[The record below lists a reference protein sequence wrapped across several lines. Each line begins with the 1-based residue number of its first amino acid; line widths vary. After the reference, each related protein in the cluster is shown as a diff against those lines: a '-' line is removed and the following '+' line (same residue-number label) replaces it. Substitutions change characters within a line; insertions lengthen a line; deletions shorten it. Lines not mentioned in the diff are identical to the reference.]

1 MKWHQKF
8 VDKVQ
13 HAVIELIG
21 VADIHN
27 LLGSRYFLWME
38 ASLTVSWEVLESFP
52 FKESNGNYCREV
64 AGLGPVISYSV
75 TIVAVDTERFDVME
89 KVASSTAIEF
99 IEEVIEKFD
108 FEPLVIS
115 AGKLAFGVC
124 ESDYYDCLE
133 F

>member
-1 MKWHQKF
+1 MKLHQKF

-13 HAVIELIG
+13 YAIIELIG

-52 FKESNGNYCREV
+52 FKGSNGNYCRGV
-64 AGLGPVISYSV
+64 AGLSPVISYSV
-75 TIVAVDTERFDVME
+75 IIVAVDTEMFDVME

-99 IEEVIEKFD
+99 IEEVTEKFD

-115 AGKLAFGVC
+115 AGKLAFGAC